1 MCTVGGYHAAV
12 NDLSSR
18 AAVARL
24 PPFQTKR
31 AHDAFIGHMKPAGG
45 AHAAVN
51 EVSTGTQGS
60 PFAPAY
66 QNADLI

>member
-1 MCTVGGYHAAV
+1 MCTVAGYHAAV

-24 PPFQTKR
+24 SPYQAKR
-31 AHDAFIGHMKPAGG
+31 AHEAVSGHMKPAGG

-51 EVSTGTQGS
+51 ENSNGTQGS
-60 PFAPAY
+60 PFAPAH